1 MTRLPPGLGAAD
13 VPGGATHGW
22 RSRYVDVD
30 GARVHYLEAGAGD
43 TTLVLLHGGIV
54 WCSAETEFGAVMP
67 YVATRLRVVAPDVV
81 GFGRTAARGVDDL
94 ASPTMGAFT
103 VSFLRALGGR
113 VFVGGNSHGG
123 WLATYAALEAPDIVE
138 GLVVINSGST
148 VVASRS
154 DEGENAFD
162 PRWAL
167 PEQAP
172 SRDDVRREL
181 EAFYR
186 QPHVV
191 TQERIDRCY
200 QLTTEHFARAQ
211 ERQRLHGMTAA
222 DRNRSLAYDG
232 QHISYAADRLAMPV
246 LLTWSRENRGARP
259 EDAMPFFN
267 RLRNAEMHVWVDAGH
282 HLQLEHPTS
291 WADVVTS
298 FVERS
303 VRR

>member
-1 MTRLPPGLGAAD
+1 MTTPAPGLGGVDAPGEAAQ
-13 VPGGATHGW
+13 GW
-22 RSRYVDVD
+22 RSRFIDVD
-30 GARVHYLEAGAGD
+30 GAHVHYLEAGAGD
-43 TTLVLLHGGIV
+43 VTLVLLHGGIV

-67 YVATRLRVVAPDVV
+67 QLASRVRVVAPDIV
-81 GFGRTAARGVDDL
+81 GFGRTASRDVDDL
-94 ASPTMGAFT
+94 ASPTMGAFV

-123 WLATYAALEAPDIVE
+123 WLATFAALEAPDVVR

-148 VVASRS
+148 VVAARS
-154 DEGENAFD
+154 DTGENAFD

-181 EAFYR
+181 ESFYR
-186 QPHVV
+186 QPHIV
-191 TQERIDRCY
+191 TEERIDRCF
-200 QLTTEHFARAQ
+200 QLSSEHFATAQ
-211 ERQRLHGMTAA
+211 QRQRLHGMTAA

-232 QHISYAADRLAMPV
+232 RHISYAVDRLAMPV

-267 RLRNAEMHVWVDAGH
+267 RLSDAEMHVWVNAGH

-291 WADVVTS
+291 WAEVVTS
-298 FVERS
+298 FIERNAH
-303 VRR
+303 R